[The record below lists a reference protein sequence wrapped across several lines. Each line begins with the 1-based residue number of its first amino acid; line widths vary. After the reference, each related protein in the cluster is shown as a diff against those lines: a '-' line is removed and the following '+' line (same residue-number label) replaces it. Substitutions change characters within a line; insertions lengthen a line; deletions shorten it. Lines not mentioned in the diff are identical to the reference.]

1 MFNKILKQ
9 ISKHKIV
16 ALLIVLIGAVGVY
29 FIVKAASNSSS
40 TETQYTI
47 GAVEKGSVISTV
59 SSTGQVNA
67 SNQLDVKTTAATTVL
82 TVDKKEGDVVKE
94 GDIILTLDTTDIDK
108 EIRTAK
114 INLETAQ
121 NNYTKAVA
129 GPTDLELAQAKNSL
143 QNAKDSLEKLKTS
156 QASTYKQAVES
167 EANLETS
174 LDSAYSSALNN
185 IDTAFIGFASVMNDL
200 RSVLY
205 LTNELL
211 PQDITGDATTDANLI
226 DMNQFYNVEIP
237 KYWEDISNSYTFD
250 TADDKETFITLAKK
264 ATLAYKNAKTIYNTN
279 VVTYRNLSKDSSK
292 EDIENFLDSSIET
305 AQGITE
311 ATRNL
316 SNLYNYFIDYSNQR
330 KRTIYYNINTYNTT
344 LKQDTSSANSY
355 LSQLISAKTGGSG
368 IVTVKKNLEDAKT
381 TLTNLEK
388 SQPMDLTAAE
398 NSLKIQEA
406 SYKET
411 ISPKDATEIRPYQ
424 LAVQQAEDTL
434 QSLLDEEEENY
445 IIKAPF
451 DGTIA
456 SLSVVAGDK
465 VGSSSSSSSSS
476 TSSLVTVISNHSIA
490 ELSFTETDITNIKVG
505 QKATLTFDSVD
516 DLTITGKVI
525 QVDTIG
531 TTTQGVV
538 SYTVKVSFDTEDE
551 RIKPGMSV
559 TANIITE
566 SKTDVL
572 VVPNS
577 AVKTSGDTS
586 YIEEFD
592 SSVNTDSEIIKTSKT
607 PNKVTVEVGISD
619 DNYTEITSGLSEGDK
634 IVTKTTTITSSS
646 SKTSSTNSTSSSKSS
661 TGSLLQMSGSMS
673 GGGDMGGGF
682 PGR

>member
-1 MFNKILKQ
+1 MFKKILKQ
-9 ISKHKIV
+9 ISKHKII
-16 ALLIVLIGAVGVY
+16 AVLIFLAGATGIY
-29 FIVKAASNSSS
+29 FIVRASSNSSS

-47 GAVEKGSVISTV
+47 GAVEKGSIISTV
-59 SSTGQVNA
+59 SSTGQVNS
-67 SNQLDVKTTAATTVL
+67 SNQLDIKTTASTTVL
-82 TVDKKEGDVVKE
+82 TVNKKEGDEVKE

-108 EIRTAK
+108 QIRSAK
-114 INLETAQ
+114 ISLETAQ
-121 NNYTKAVA
+121 NNYAKAVA
-129 GPTDLELAQAKNSL
+129 GPTELELAQAQNSL
-143 QNAKDSLEKLKTS
+143 QNAKDNLEKLKTNQVS
-156 QASTYKQAVES
+156 AYKQATES
-167 EANLETS
+167 VTNLETS
-174 LDSAYSSALNN
+174 LDSAYSSALNT
-185 IDTAFIGFASVMNDL
+185 IDTAFIGFGTVMNDL

-250 TADDKETFITLAKK
+250 TAEDKETFITLAKK
-264 ATLAYKNAKTIYNTN
+264 ATLAYKNARTIYNAN
-279 VVTYRNLSKDSSK
+279 VSTYRNLSKSSSK
-292 EDIENFLDSSIET
+292 EEIEDFLNDSITT
-305 AQGITE
+305 AQTITE
-311 ATRNL
+311 STRNL

-355 LSQLISAKTGGSG
+355 LSQLITAKTGGSG
-368 IVTVKKNLEDAKT
+368 IITVKKNLEDAKT
-381 TLTNLEK
+381 TLTNLGK
-388 SQPMDLTAAE
+388 SQPMDLAAAE
-398 NSLKIQEA
+398 NSLKIQQA
-406 SYKET
+406 SYKEST
-411 ISPKDATEIRPYQ
+411 SPKSVTDIKPYQ
-424 LAVQQAEDTL
+424 LAVQQAEDNL
-434 QSLLDEEEENY
+434 QSLQDEKDENY

-465 VGSSSSSSSSS
+465 VGSSSSST

-505 QKATLTFDSVD
+505 QKATLTFDSVE
-516 DLTITGKVI
+516 DLTISGKVI

-538 SYTVKVSFDTEDE
+538 SYSVKVSFDTEDT

-559 TANIITE
+559 TANIITN

-577 AVKTSGDTS
+577 AVKTSGETS
-586 YIEEFD
+586 YVEQFD
-592 SSVNTDSEIIKTSKT
+592 SSINTDSGIVKTTKT

-619 DNYTEITSGLSEGDK
+619 DNNTEITSGLSEGDK
-634 IVTKTTTITSSS
+634 IITKTTTVSSS
-646 SKTSSTNSTSSSKSS
+646 KSKTSSTSTSSASSTKSS
-661 TGSLLQMSGSMS
+661 AGSLLQM
-673 GGGDMGGGF
+673 GGDMGGGF